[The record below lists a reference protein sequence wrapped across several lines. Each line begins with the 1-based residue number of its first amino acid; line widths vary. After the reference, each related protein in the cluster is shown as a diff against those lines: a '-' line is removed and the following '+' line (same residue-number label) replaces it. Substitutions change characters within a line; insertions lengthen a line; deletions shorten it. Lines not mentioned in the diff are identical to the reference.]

1 MRNSRAH
8 RNQPIFDLRNV
19 HNLMNDSK
27 TISTRLNS
35 EDTFNDTNELRKKLY
50 GFGPHLKNLAP
61 KVDQNSPIV
70 TNNM

>member
-1 MRNSRAH
+1 
-8 RNQPIFDLRNV
+8 
-19 HNLMNDSK
+19 MNDSK

>member
-1 MRNSRAH
+1 
-8 RNQPIFDLRNV
+8 V
-19 HNLMNDSK
+19 NDSK
-27 TISTRLNS
+27 IIFTRLNS
-35 EDTFNDTNELRKKLY
+35 EDTFNDTNELRRKKVY